1 MITQKQ
7 TESLKGKCPIVWNMD
22 EIRIAQHPESCE
34 CQGTGQASIEIE
46 KEWRECDCYCH
57 TKHSP
62 ERKGKHFGMVSGD
75 FDCPDC
81 NGNGKIPKYKVGQE
95 IGICPKCGLENYKD
109 NKCGVKPIILKIISE
124 METHWKVISA

>member
-7 TESLKGKCPIVWNMD
+7 IEALKG
-22 EIRIAQHPESCE
+22 
-34 CQGTGQASIEIE
+34 QAIIEIE

-81 NGNGKIPKYKVGQE
+81 NGNGKIPKYQVGDE
-95 IGICPKCGLENYKD
+95 IKICGCGISIGNNFYQCSCDEKD
-109 NKCGVKPIILKIISE
+109 FIKLKIISE
-124 METHWKVISA
+124 TETHWRVMTV